1 MINKILRSIQVNF
14 NGVCFY
20 AMMVTVA
27 LFASSFVILFPLSA
41 QSQEQGIVNHI
52 ADKPISLKIDNIS
65 VGDSPTGLI
74 AVKGTVHNNSTE
86 NMVNVK
92 VIVNLF
98 DSNDELIIETM
109 RFVTPASS
117 FFKPGYERDFDFFV
131 TAKDV
136 DHYNITAYGN
146 KAQ

>member
-1 MINKILRSIQVNF
+1 
-14 NGVCFY
+14 
-20 AMMVTVA
+20 
-27 LFASSFVILFPLSA
+27 
-41 QSQEQGIVNHI
+41 
-52 ADKPISLKIDNIS
+52 
-65 VGDSPTGLI
+65 
-74 AVKGTVHNNSTE
+74 
-86 NMVNVK
+86 MVNVK

-98 DSNDELIIETM
+98 DSNDELIIETI

-117 FFKPGYERDFDFFV
+117 IFKPGYERDFDFFV